1 MKRAK
6 LIIPIFIA
14 FLLLQFVPNF
24 ISILEVDAQN
34 TSGVYVGVD
43 IAYGA
48 VADAKA
54 AMDRVS
60 SFTNFVVIGSTQV
73 TWFQDRVNETFQY
86 AYDKGLSIVSLR
98 PALPQYSTM
107 DLNETE
113 WYPMAQ
119 SRWGDHLLGFYVLDE
134 PGGRQL
140 DGTQK
145 DYTWNNN
152 TGNPSSYTDAA
163 SMFTE
168 GISRFL
174 SYQRSPSYYKTFTS
188 DYALYWYDYKAGYD
202 TVWTEIGGNYSQQ
215 INIALC
221 RGAAAT
227 NNKDWGAII
236 TWSYTGYPWIENGT
250 QLYEDMLLAYDNGA
264 KYIVVFDSNENG
276 GSILQQEHLDAMR
289 RFWNY
294 AQNNQPKS
302 AYPESER
309 TAFVLPNAYGFGF
322 RWPTD
327 HIWGIWQPDD
337 LTSNITL
344 SVGSLLKQ
352 YSEKLDIIYDDG
364 LKTGNN
370 GYNQLIYWNTYD
382 PTPTASPSPSPTPTE
397 SPTSSPT
404 PNNNPKEVFPTTF
417 LEAALLFGVITGAGL
432 FVYKK
437 QTQKQSRLIKL
448 SIKKVRIAFHYRI

>member
-1 MKRAK
+1 MKKAK
-6 LIIPIFIA
+6 LMASIFVA
-14 FLLLQFVPNF
+14 FLLLQFS
-24 ISILEVDAQN
+24 ISFTSFSEVHAQSN
-34 TSGVYVGVD
+34 PDVYVGVD

-54 AMDRVS
+54 AIDRVG

-73 TWFQDRVNETFQY
+73 TWFQQRVNETFQY

-98 PALPQYSTM
+98 PSLPQYSTI

-119 SRWGDHLLGFYVLDE
+119 SRWGDRLLGFYVMDE

-140 DGTQK
+140 DGTQT
-145 DYTWNNN
+145 YTWNNQ
-152 TGNPSSYTDAA
+152 TGQPSSYNEAA
-163 SMFTE
+163 SMFTN

-174 SYQRSPSYYKTFTS
+174 SYQRSPPNYKTFTS
-188 DYALYWYDYKAGYD
+188 DYALYWYDYKAGHD
-202 TVWTEIGGNYSQQ
+202 TVWTELGGNYSQQ

-221 RGAAAT
+221 RAAAAA

-236 TWSYTGYPWIENGT
+236 TWSYSNYPWIENGT
-250 QLYEDMLLAYDNGA
+250 QLYDDMLLAYDNGA

-276 GSILQQEHLDAMR
+276 GSILQQEHLDAMQ

-302 AYPESER
+302 NYPKSER

-327 HIWGIWQPDD
+327 HIWGIWQPDA

-344 SVGSLLKQ
+344 SVGTLLNQ
-352 YSEKLDIIYDDG
+352 YGEKLDIVYDDD

-370 GYNQLIYWNTYD
+370 GYNQLIYWNSYD
-382 PTPTASPSPSPTPTE
+382 PNPTPSPSPSPSPTASLTP
-397 SPTSSPT
+397 SPT
-404 PNNNPKEVFPTTF
+404 PNNNPKEAFSTTVV
-417 LEAALLFGVITGAGL
+417 ATAVLFGVVIGTGL
-432 FVYKK
+432 FVYKNK
-437 QTQKQSRLIKL
+437 RKPK
-448 SIKKVRIAFHYRI
+448 AE